1 MFYLCPCKVFQ
12 ANVFLQYVVLL
23 GKDLGP
29 TFHKFMTMAVAKPLS
44 VKLTRAQSEAL
55 LAEEAERSA
64 QQLADEG
71 TPRNLNSISDSH
83 LSTSDEPPS
92 VLSSDQSALPASES
106 ITGESELTVIPAVSN
121 LDSVHSLEETVPNPS
136 SEPALEPTVNSNKH
150 DSSSVTPP
158 PSDHIAE
165 ANPSNVETLP
175 DSELLFSIPTIGFD
189 GISKKQLVEMQAK
202 DDNLAHI
209 REWANN
215 GEKKC
220 FYVDSILMCLTTN
233 HGKSTHV
240 VVLPQPLR
248 NVVLKLAHN
257 HSGHFG
263 AGITRAIINVHFTW
277 PGLYSDVR
285 EYVKRCKTCQQ
296 FSKASPARAPL
307 SEPELICQRFEKL
320 AIDVVGPLGKSCQ
333 GYRYTLTAL
342 DLATNFSFAMPMRG
356 YSAEETSANLL
367 KIISVIGIPAAIL
380 SDQGQNFMSRT
391 MDQLCSKLAIN
402 KIRTSPYHPETNGQL
417 ERLHST
423 LKAVLRKITE
433 NKRDWPQVLDLTIY
447 YLRHMPHSRHGL
459 TPYELVFGKT
469 TPNVIATLKA
479 FWTDP

>member
-1 MFYLCPCKVFQ
+1 MSIQGVSGKCIFAICEGLPPKS
-12 ANVFLQYVVLL
+12 VLL

-55 LAEEAERSA
+55 LAEEAERFA

-71 TPRNLNSISDSH
+71 IPRNLNSISDSH

-92 VLSSDQSALPASES
+92 VLSSDQSALPASKS

-202 DDNLAHI
+202 DDTLAHI

-220 FYVDSILMCLTTN
+220 FYV
-233 HGKSTHV
+233 
-240 VVLPQPLR
+240 
-248 NVVLKLAHN
+248 
-257 HSGHFG
+257 
-263 AGITRAIINVHFTW
+263 
-277 PGLYSDVR
+277 
-285 EYVKRCKTCQQ
+285 
-296 FSKASPARAPL
+296 
-307 SEPELICQRFEKL
+307 LIPFCC
-320 AIDVVGPLGKSCQ
+320 V
-333 GYRYTLTAL
+333 
-342 DLATNFSFAMPMRG
+342 
-356 YSAEETSANLL
+356 
-367 KIISVIGIPAAIL
+367 
-380 SDQGQNFMSRT
+380 
-391 MDQLCSKLAIN
+391 
-402 KIRTSPYHPETNGQL
+402 
-417 ERLHST
+417 
-423 LKAVLRKITE
+423 
-433 NKRDWPQVLDLTIY
+433 
-447 YLRHMPHSRHGL
+447 
-459 TPYELVFGKT
+459 
-469 TPNVIATLKA
+469 
-479 FWTDP
+479 